1 MAAIADSTSFKPSA
15 FSRSLARR
23 LQLNGFFGWWAREL
37 RAAMPASLRASLAR
51 RRARPVLAF
60 DATVA
65 TLWRPVPVNGDL
77 RMAEAVRIALE
88 GDAQSVTGSG
98 RAALAPFVDATS
110 GAAPQVLV
118 AVPPR
123 AALRKTLT
131 LPAALEDHLHQSLA
145 YDLDRHTPFKAEE
158 LYFDAVI
165 VDRDAA
171 RNTLRVDLAAARRS
185 IVDTIVRQAESF
197 GVRVVGV
204 VVDPPATASSSRLN
218 LLPEDRRIA
227 NAGWARWQVVLPAIL
242 LAVGVLAALY
252 LPLWQAREE
261 AIELHRMADQARVR
275 ATASDAL
282 RSELERRVGEYN
294 FALER
299 KYAFPGTA
307 QVLDDVTRILPDD
320 TWLTQFELHA
330 VRGKDGQRELA
341 LRGESAN
348 AGRLVSLLEDSQ
360 LFTQAAPRS
369 PTTKIQPGPGEIF
382 DVGAQLKPLPKPAAL
397 PLDMTPPVQATAPP
411 AAPAPKVATPTA
423 VAAPPP
429 ATAAA
434 TAPASAP
441 ATAPVPAA
449 APAPAAASTPVAPS
463 AAAAAAPPTG
473 APTSPAAAARSTL
486 GARGPGGRN
495 ASPATAVRQPPAPP
509 PPVVDTAAPETAAPA
524 ASEPEP
530 APGAPAD
537 GSDG

>member
-1 MAAIADSTSFKPSA
+1 MAAIADSTSFKSSA

-23 LQLNGFFGWWAREL
+23 LQLNGFFAWWAREL

-60 DATVA
+60 DASAA
-65 TLWRPVPVNGDL
+65 TLWRPVPANGDL
-77 RMAEAVRIALE
+77 RMAEAVRIALD
-88 GDAQSVTGSG
+88 GDPQSVAASG
-98 RAALAPFVDATS
+98 RAALAPFVDAAS
-110 GAAPQVLV
+110 GAAPQMLV

-123 AALRKTLT
+123 ASLRKTLT

-158 LYFDAVI
+158 LYFDAVV

-171 RNTLRVDLAAARRS
+171 HNTLRVDLAAARRS

-227 NAGWARWQVVLPAIL
+227 NAGWARWQVVVPAIL
-242 LAVGVLAALY
+242 LAAGVLAALY
-252 LPLWQAREE
+252 LPIWQAREQ

-299 KYAFPGTA
+299 KYAFPGA
-307 QVLDDVTRILPDD
+307 VQVLDDVTRILPDD

-397 PLDMTPPVQATAPP
+397 PLDMTPPTQAAAPP
-411 AAPAPKVATPTA
+411 AAPAPKAATPAT
-423 VAAPPP
+423 VAAPAP
-429 ATAAA
+429 ATAA
-434 TAPASAP
+434 
-441 ATAPVPAA
+441 
-449 APAPAAASTPVAPS
+449 APAAASTPAVPIPSAPAVPAAALTPAAPS
-463 AAAAAAPPTG
+463 AAAPPTG
-473 APTSPAAAARSTL
+473 APTSPAAAARSAL

-495 ASPATAVRQPPAPP
+495 VSPAAAVRPPPAPP
-509 PPVVDTAAPETAAPA
+509 PPVVDTVAPEAPAPA
-524 ASEPEP
+524 AGEPEP

-537 GSDG
+537 GSGG